1 MNEGQ
6 TFQAFLEAQKRAAFG
21 TDRSSKELRA
31 LSAGVRARGVFT
43 ARGTSVV
50 FATKLKEIIGLVTA
64 GEMDEATARWL
75 LGETLKTLGYT
86 PEGGFPDAPVGA
98 VPPAV
103 KGTLQDLSSK
113 RRLDFII
120 RTQVDLMRGAGE
132 QMRGMEPQALSQFPC
147 WELVRVYNVRVPR
160 DWKERWTQ
168 VGGAFYE
175 GRMIAPKGD
184 LLWGEL
190 GTSFEDSLDVDY
202 PPFAFNSGM
211 GWRPVTRAEATRLGV
226 TSTDGRSWK
235 DFLEGVERPQVMAGK
250 LPLPAPRISVPK
262 ATPEMIKRIDPQ
274 AVVVQGTVTTQADKA
289 ALLAQLEARRKAR
302 EARLAALSERIRNR

>member
-1 MNEGQ
+1 MNEEQ
-6 TFQAFLEAQKRAAFG
+6 TFEAFKAAKDREAFG
-21 TDRSSKELRA
+21 TDRSSKELRDLA
-31 LSAGVRARGVFT
+31 AGVRARGVFT

-50 FATKLKEIIGLVTA
+50 FAQKIKEVIDLVVS
-64 GEMDEATARWL
+64 GEIDEATARWM
-75 LGETLKTLGYT
+75 LGETLKALGYT
-86 PEGGFPDAPVGA
+86 PEGGFPDAPDGA

-120 RTQVDLMRGAGE
+120 KTQVDLMRGAGE
-132 QMRGMEPQALSQFPC
+132 QMRGMEPQALAQFPC
-147 WELVRVYNVRVPR
+147 WELVRNFDVRVPR
-160 DWKERWTQ
+160 DWEDRWQ
-168 VGGAFYE
+168 SVGGVFYE

-184 LLWGEL
+184 AIWGEL

-226 TSTDGRSWK
+226 QSSDGRNWK
-235 DFLEGVERPQVMAGK
+235 DFIEGVERPRVIAGE

-274 AVVVQGTVTTQADKA
+274 AVVVEGTVTTQSDKEV
-289 ALLAQLEARRKAR
+289 LLAQLEARKQAR
-302 EARLAALSERIRNR
+302 EARRAERMKEALR